1 MNKSTKA
8 RIEKMHPML
17 RSELPFIVNEANE
30 RLTGRAKVEIAQ
42 GHRTFEEQNKLYA
55 QGRTAPGKIVTKA
68 KGGQSI
74 HNFALAVDI
83 VLIIDGKKAS
93 WDSKTDWDEDKQSD
107 WMEVVDVFKKYG
119 WNWGGDWKSF
129 KDLPHFEKTFGKSLS
144 QLQKLPKDA
153 NGYVII

>member
-1 MNKSTKA
+1 MNKSTTA
-8 RIEKMHPML
+8 RISKMHPML
-17 RSELPFIVNEANE
+17 RAELPFLLNEANE

-42 GHRTFEEQNKLYA
+42 GYRTFAEQNKLYA

-93 WDSKTDWDEDKQSD
+93 WDVKTDWDGDKQSD
-107 WMEVVDVFKKYG
+107 WNEVVEVFKKYG

-129 KDLPHFEKTFGKSLS
+129 KDMPHFEKTFGKTLS
-144 QLQKLPKDA
+144 QLQKLPKDSD
-153 NGYVII
+153 GYVII